1 MSDGAEVLRALKGL
15 QYKQLM
21 SEAGEIVYDK
31 LLKEQQGR
39 EAALKLSR
47 QLLSD
52 EKFVAWAKEQEKF
65 KKARSKDAKAK
76 ALQELA
82 FRKAIRMMV
91 MRAAAKL
98 AQRRLCELAAE
109 HC

>member
-1 MSDGAEVLRALKGL
+1 MSGAEVLRALRGL

-21 SEAGEIVYDK
+21 DEAGKVVYEK
-31 LLKEQQGR
+31 LLKEREGR

-47 QLLSD
+47 QLLND
-52 EKFVAWAKEQEKF
+52 EKFVRWAREQEKF
-65 KKARSKDAKAK
+65 KKARSRDAKVK

-109 HC
+109 LC